1 MAAPLSMCTKEEQCG
16 VIRFLWSE
24 GVPRAEI
31 HRRLSAQYGDNA
43 LPWRSV
49 YEWIEK
55 FQHVRT
61 SVKDEKRAGRQS
73 TSITD
78 SNVEDARAMIME
90 NRRVTIDEVANHFEI
105 SHGRMVKLELRIKT

>member
-1 MAAPLSMCTKEEQCG
+1 MAAPLSVCTKEEQSG

-24 GVPRAEI
+24 GVPGAEI
-31 HRRLSAQYGDNA
+31 HRRLSAQYGDSA

-55 FQHVRT
+55 FQHGRT
-61 SVKDEKRAGRQS
+61 SLKDEERAGRPS

-78 SNVEDARAMIME
+78 SNV
-90 NRRVTIDEVANHFEI
+90 
-105 SHGRMVKLELRIKT
+105 